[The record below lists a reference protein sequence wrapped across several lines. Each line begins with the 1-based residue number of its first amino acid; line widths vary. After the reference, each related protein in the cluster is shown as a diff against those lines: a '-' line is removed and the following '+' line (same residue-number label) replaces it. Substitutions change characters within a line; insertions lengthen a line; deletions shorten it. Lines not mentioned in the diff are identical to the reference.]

1 MHEKEQ
7 GLTGLVCPHLEWGR
21 SSLVGE
27 AKHLM
32 EHQTRLQKGVKPFFL
47 LLAPTGALGVGH
59 SGKPGEIVPK
69 CLLGAQSQPGGSSGE
84 KPGFSS
90 TASLLWHCFPSGE
103 GAFWGCDVLSW
114 ELKDISFF
122 QLIVHGIDGNCRNEP
137 QGWDGADSFHLHP
150 PQELK
155 TSFRAGE
162 TCTPSH
168 ISPAACTPCAAPS
181 N

>member
-1 MHEKEQ
+1 MREKEQ
-7 GLTGLVCPHLEWGR
+7 GLTGLVCPHLEWGC

-32 EHQTRLQKGVKPFFL
+32 EHPTRLQKGVKPFFL
-47 LLAPTGALGVGH
+47 LLAPTGALGLGH
-59 SGKPGEIVPK
+59 SGEIVLK

-84 KPGFSS
+84 KPGFSF
-90 TASLLWHCFPSGE
+90 TDSLLWHCFPSGE

-137 QGWDGADSFHLHP
+137 QGWDGADSSHLRP

-168 ISPAACTPCAAPS
+168 VSPAACIPCPAPS